1 MLHHCNEVA
10 GHLARSFSPS
20 GNRALIARSGAG
32 GISAFCRLAHWFVSL
47 CLLILA
53 FGASPVLAGP
63 SIQCAPSQS
72 FTVASG
78 ATHTIDQSGCSP
90 FGFTGMPV
98 PPSHGNIPNVAGN
111 GDGIVFYT
119 NNGDGAT
126 SDTFTIR
133 DDLAGDIVFTV
144 TVLPPTSPITV
155 TPSSLSA
162 PVIGVAYSQTISS
175 TGGVAP
181 YSYTIASGS
190 SLPAGISLTPEG
202 TLSGTVTASGN
213 FIFGVKVTDSTS
225 VTTIKNYSF
234 NVDHAASS
242 MVITPDLLPPAG
254 QHVFYSQQISTSGGT
269 APYTYVVESG
279 TLAPGL
285 TISNT
290 GLISGTP
297 STVGSYSFVI
307 LSTDATSGGG
317 PYKKSIPYTLN
328 VAAQLPPTITS
339 VSPATGLST
348 GGTAVTITGTGF
360 TGVTALK
367 FGIANGISVTVINS
381 TTITASSPAGSAGVV
396 NVTVTASG
404 GTSAASAGNQFTY
417 IAAPTVSSISP
428 TSGAASGGTTV
439 TITGANL
446 SGATAVS
453 FGGTAATGFTVN
465 SATSITATAP
475 AGTGTVDVRVTT
487 TGGTSAT
494 SAADQFSYVAAPT
507 VSSISPTGGPAMGGT
522 TVIITGT
529 NLSGATAVTFGAT
542 AATGYTINSA
552 TQITATAP
560 AGTGTVD
567 VRVTTTGGT
576 SATSAAD
583 QFTYVGAPTV
593 SSISPASG
601 AASGGTTVIITGTNL
616 SGATAVTFGATAATG
631 YTINSATQITATAPA
646 GTGTVDV
653 RVTTTG
659 GTSATSAADQFSY
672 QTKPIASNS
681 TASVA
686 YGSSANPINLTLSG
700 SAATSVAVVTAA
712 IHGTATV
719 SGTTI
724 SYTPTAGYAGSD
736 SFGYT
741 ASNGNGTSAQA
752 TVTITVSV
760 PSVSLTPATLSNP
773 AVGTPYSAT
782 ITAAGGAAPYTYSV
796 SSGSLPAG
804 LSLNASTGVLSGTAT
819 VAGSFT
825 FSLRGSDSSTGAS
838 APFITSNSYT
848 VTIAAPTITV
858 TPVSLPAGTAATA
871 YSQQLTGNGGVAP
884 YVFTVKSGSLPA
896 GLTLSSSGLLSGT
909 PTAAGSFMLTVQAQ
923 DVHLF
928 TGTRSYTLVVS
939 SATVSL
945 TPTSLPNPVGG
956 AAYSVT
962 LSADGGTGPYAYSVS
977 SGSLPAGLSLN
988 TATGLLSGTTTAV
1001 GSSTFSLMATD
1012 SSTGVGA
1019 PFRATNSYTLTVNAP
1034 TIVVAPTA
1042 LAAMTTGSAYSQ
1054 VITASGGTAP
1064 YSYAVT
1070 AGALPPGM
1078 NLAVGGTL
1086 SGTPTTAGAY
1096 SFTVTATD
1104 SSAFKGVFLYSGTV
1118 KANPPVTVADTATT
1132 NANTMV
1138 AVPVTSNDTGAIT
1151 SIAIVTP
1158 PSHGTAK
1165 VTALNVEYTPASNF
1179 FGVDTLTYTAT
1190 GPGGISA
1197 AATVTITV
1205 TPLAVPVAK
1214 PQQLKVLAG
1223 QSVMLNA
1230 VLGATGGPFT
1240 AVTLV
1245 TAPAKGKTIVSGTDI
1260 TFTPDADGSG
1270 DVTLVYTVSNVFGAS
1285 PPVTSTITVNPV
1297 PVAPALS
1304 ANAAAGTQ
1312 VDIDLT
1318 ATATGGPFTGSA
1330 VLAVT
1335 PINAGVATIRS
1346 VAAASG
1352 SAGAGYVMTFKASA
1366 TYSGT
1371 AVIGYTLSNAF
1382 ASSPAGQV
1390 SVSVAARRDVSTDAE
1405 VAGLLAA
1412 QANTARRFASAQIGN
1427 FTRRLESLHGDG
1439 WGRSDFG
1446 LTLSTGNNRAM
1457 SDAAMSGYAGEDRIV
1472 GMDPRNGLSRNGM
1485 RKVGWKPDSQGAGNA
1500 GQGVYLSDRGAD
1512 TQGPD
1517 LPGNDQP
1524 QGVQKQALAFW
1535 IGGAVDY
1542 GRQNLRGVDTQ
1553 YRFTTSGI
1561 SAGGD
1566 YRINDL
1572 ATLGVGV
1579 GFSKDSSRIGVNGSK
1594 SSADSASAVIY
1605 GSLRPAKGVFIDGL
1619 LGYGS
1624 LSFDSTRY
1632 ITDGGGTATGTR
1644 KGSQFFGSVIA
1655 GMEFY
1660 GSSWMWSPY
1669 GRLEMSQATLDTFT
1683 ESAQGIQ
1690 ALTYFKQKVRSTNG
1704 VLGIRGE
1711 GMYSTAW
1718 GKLMPRARI
1727 EYTRRFQG
1735 DDEARMAYA
1744 DLADLGPAYVLRTRG
1759 SDVGIWTVG
1768 LGGRLMLQ
1776 SGVELSLEINSSL
1789 DTSNTRYRALSL
1801 GVRAPF

>member
-1 MLHHCNEVA
+1 
-10 GHLARSFSPS
+10 
-20 GNRALIARSGAG
+20 
-32 GISAFCRLAHWFVSL
+32 
-47 CLLILA
+47 
-53 FGASPVLAGP
+53 
-63 SIQCAPSQS
+63 
-72 FTVASG
+72 
-78 ATHTIDQSGCSP
+78 
-90 FGFTGMPV
+90 
-98 PPSHGNIPNVAGN
+98 
-111 GDGIVFYT
+111 
-119 NNGDGAT
+119 
-126 SDTFTIR
+126 
-133 DDLAGDIVFTV
+133 
-144 TVLPPTSPITV
+144 
-155 TPSSLSA
+155 
-162 PVIGVAYSQTISS
+162 
-175 TGGVAP
+175 
-181 YSYTIASGS
+181 
-190 SLPAGISLTPEG
+190 
-202 TLSGTVTASGN
+202 
-213 FIFGVKVTDSTS
+213 
-225 VTTIKNYSF
+225 
-234 NVDHAASS
+234 
-242 MVITPDLLPPAG
+242 
-254 QHVFYSQQISTSGGT
+254 
-269 APYTYVVESG
+269 
-279 TLAPGL
+279 
-285 TISNT
+285 
-290 GLISGTP
+290 
-297 STVGSYSFVI
+297 
-307 LSTDATSGGG
+307 
-317 PYKKSIPYTLN
+317 
-328 VAAQLPPTITS
+328 
-339 VSPATGLST
+339 
-348 GGTAVTITGTGF
+348 
-360 TGVTALK
+360 
-367 FGIANGISVTVINS
+367 
-381 TTITASSPAGSAGVV
+381 
-396 NVTVTASG
+396 
-404 GTSAASAGNQFTY
+404 
-417 IAAPTVSSISP
+417 
-428 TSGAASGGTTV
+428 
-439 TITGANL
+439 
-446 SGATAVS
+446 
-453 FGGTAATGFTVN
+453 
-465 SATSITATAP
+465 
-475 AGTGTVDVRVTT
+475 
-487 TGGTSAT
+487 
-494 SAADQFSYVAAPT
+494 
-507 VSSISPTGGPAMGGT
+507 
-522 TVIITGT
+522 
-529 NLSGATAVTFGAT
+529 
-542 AATGYTINSA
+542 
-552 TQITATAP
+552 
-560 AGTGTVD
+560 
-567 VRVTTTGGT
+567 
-576 SATSAAD
+576 
-583 QFTYVGAPTV
+583 
-593 SSISPASG
+593 
-601 AASGGTTVIITGTNL
+601 TGTNL

>member
-507 VSSISPTGGPAMGGT
+507 VSSISPTTGPAM
-522 TVIITGT
+522 
-529 NLSGATAVTFGAT
+529 
-542 AATGYTINSA
+542 
-552 TQITATAP
+552 
-560 AGTGTVD
+560 
-567 VRVTTTGGT
+567 
-576 SATSAAD
+576 
-583 QFTYVGAPTV
+583 
-593 SSISPASG
+593 
-601 AASGGTTVIITGTNL
+601 GGTTVIITGTNL

>member
-465 SATSITATAP
+465 SATS
-475 AGTGTVDVRVTT
+475 
-487 TGGTSAT
+487 
-494 SAADQFSYVAAPT
+494 
-507 VSSISPTGGPAMGGT
+507 
-522 TVIITGT
+522 
-529 NLSGATAVTFGAT
+529 
-542 AATGYTINSA
+542 
-552 TQITATAP
+552 ITATAP